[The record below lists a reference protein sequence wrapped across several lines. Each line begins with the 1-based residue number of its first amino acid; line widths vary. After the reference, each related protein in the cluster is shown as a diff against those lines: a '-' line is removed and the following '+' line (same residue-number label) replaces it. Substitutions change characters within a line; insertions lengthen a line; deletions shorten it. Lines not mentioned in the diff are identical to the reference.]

1 MIKAYLDTNI
11 FLTYLNVETSNSEL
25 VIELADQGAYTAVIS
40 FHTTNELMHNIK
52 SRYPKNV
59 AGWMFAFIWSIHG
72 IQFVQK
78 EEIDALKGLYSDLIT
93 DMDDVPHI
101 HAYFARECDYFVTT
115 DRRLM
120 EMKINEKV
128 NFKNPKSFLRI
139 IGVDGHDTADGI

>member
-25 VIELADQGAYTAVIS
+25 VIELADQGAYAAVVS
-40 FHTTNELMHNIK
+40 FHTINELMHNIK

-78 EEIDALKGLYSDLIT
+78 EEMDALKGLYSDLIA
-93 DMDDVPHI
+93 DVDDVPHI
-101 HAYFARECDYFVTT
+101 HAYFAHECDYFVTT
-115 DRRLM
+115 DRRLT
-120 EMKINEKV
+120 EMKIREKV
-128 NFKNPKSFLRI
+128 NFRSPRSFLQI
-139 IGVDGHDTADGI
+139 LGVKGYGTVGGV

>member
-25 VIELADQGAYTAVIS
+25 VIELADQGAYAAVVS
-40 FHTTNELMHNIK
+40 FHTINELMHNIK

-78 EEIDALKGLYSDLIT
+78 EEIDALKGLYSNLIA
-93 DMDDVPHI
+93 DVDDAPHI
-101 HAYFARECDYFVTT
+101 HAYLAYECDYFVTT
-115 DRRLM
+115 DQRLT

-128 NFKNPKSFLRI
+128 NFRSPKSFLQI
-139 IGVDGHDTADGI
+139 LGVKGYDTVGGV